1 MGTRRKSRESAL
13 KILYAFEIS
22 NDPLEEVIQAFWE
35 SFEPDQEGREFAD
48 FLVRGTVQNLQ
59 EIDKAIIAVSIHWKL
74 TRMACVDRNL
84 LRMAA
89 YELYHMK
96 EVPKRVTLNEAIEI
110 ARIYGTEDSWAFIN
124 GILDRLAGDRG

>member
-13 KILYAFEIS
+13 KILYAFELS
-22 NDPLEEVIQAFWE
+22 GDPIDEVIEAFWE

-48 FLVRGTVQNLQ
+48 LLVLGTVEHIKELDQ
-59 EIDKAIIAVSIHWKL
+59 AITTVSIHWKL
-74 TRMACVDRNL
+74 NRMACVDRNL

-89 YELYHMK
+89 YELYHLK

-124 GILDRLAGDRG
+124 GILDRLAGERG

>member
-13 KILYAFEIS
+13 KILYAFELS
-22 NDPLEEVIQAFWE
+22 GDPLPQVIQSFWE
-35 SFEPDQEGREFAD
+35 SFEPDQEGREFTD
-48 FLVRGTVQNLQ
+48 QLVRGTVENMQ
-59 EIDKAIIAVSIHWKL
+59 ELDKAITAVSIHWKL
-74 TRMACVDRNL
+74 NRMACVDRNL

-89 YELYHMK
+89 YELFHLK

-124 GILDRLAGDRG
+124 GILDRLAGERG